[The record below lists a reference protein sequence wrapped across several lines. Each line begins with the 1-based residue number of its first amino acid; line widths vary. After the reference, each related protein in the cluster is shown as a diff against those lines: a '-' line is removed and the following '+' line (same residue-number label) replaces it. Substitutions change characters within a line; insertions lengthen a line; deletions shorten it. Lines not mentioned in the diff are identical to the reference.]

1 MDLKT
6 KAIVCGHQTE
16 NGFLAIHFLWIS
28 ASNGHFY
35 QTEVVGDFSPEV
47 VINDYYEELYD
58 QAGLMLCLD
67 AYNWIKTGIE
77 FTDGIQHFST
87 VIMRD
92 GFSDWSVIPLGVRI
106 EPIRLRLTRH
116 SEALRIQYHQEGQ
129 WQMARLGYLSM
140 PSSVIVGPMC
150 CSPERAGLK
159 VDFDNLVIGPP
170 IGRALHEE

>member
-58 QAGLMLCLD
+58 QAGLMLRLD
-67 AYNWIKTGIE
+67 AHNWIKTGIE

-87 VIMRD
+87 VITRD
-92 GFSDWSVIPLGVRI
+92 GFSDWSVIPLGVRA
-106 EPIRLRLTRH
+106 EPIQLLLTRY

-129 WQMARLGYLSM
+129 GQMARLGYSLM
-140 PSSVIVGPMC
+140 PSSVMVGPVC
-150 CSPERAGLK
+150 CSPELAGLK
-159 VDFDNLVIGPP
+159 VDFEELMIGPL
-170 IGRALHEE
+170 IDRTLHEE

>member
-1 MDLKT
+1 
-6 KAIVCGHQTE
+6 
-16 NGFLAIHFLWIS
+16 
-28 ASNGHFY
+28 
-35 QTEVVGDFSPEV
+35 
-47 VINDYYEELYD
+47 
-58 QAGLMLCLD
+58 MLRVD
-67 AYNWIKTGIE
+67 ANNWIKTGIE

-87 VIMRD
+87 VITRD

-159 VDFDNLVIGPP
+159 VDFDNLAIGPP
-170 IGRALHEE
+170 IDRALHEE